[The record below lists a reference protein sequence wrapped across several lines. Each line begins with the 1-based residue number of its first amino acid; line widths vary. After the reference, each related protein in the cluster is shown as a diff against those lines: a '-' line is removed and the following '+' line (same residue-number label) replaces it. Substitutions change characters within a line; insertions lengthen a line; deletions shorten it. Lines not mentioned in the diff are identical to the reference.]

1 MDLLYQAWRFGK
13 HAPPI
18 PIPERRPANS
28 GLIDCTPVKRRRSFL
43 NNNTAGLAS
52 TLAAEVN
59 RPRGW
64 LKQFCYREYPHLDG
78 SAWRAEYERCR
89 RIVRAGA
96 ESVSEQPVATT
107 TSDSAPNRRRNQV
120 RPPVRRRKGV
130 PGRTFLSPEIREELF
145 QWFVDTINF
154 VRGRINSS
162 MLAQQAGV
170 IATDVLSE
178 FQKRLEEGDASE
190 SARPRIPVFS
200 KQWVYQWRLQYG
212 ISWRQVS
219 LRLKCSFTKL
229 VNRCRGF
236 WLNIFRMR
244 WLHYFLNGKRQTLRF
259 VDSDEKPMWVTYAA
273 NNKTMARRSDK
284 RVLVIENVHQAKTR
298 FTVKTRCRWPAL
310 PNDDKSIA
318 ILVKGKTERSLLD
331 ENGHPLIAPD
341 GVLLQYGP
349 KGSYRDDTNLDY
361 YRWTLCDKE
370 DMSDDEC
377 VLVDRFACN
386 SSDGFHDL
394 MVEKGRASL
403 DIPGCTTGYLQNNDV
418 TCHGPYAA
426 RYKARETEEG
436 TQQLREGRHLPD
448 SSKHTVIDRSHAAWH
463 DLNHA
468 QISRG
473 FIYVGVAND
482 LFGTQDEQLTE
493 HDCRPIW
500 YQLGMPEARAKIGA
514 EIEAKVADG
523 TYTIFLTDYKKLMIP
538 PDDNG
543 PEGEGMEAF
552 EWTDGG
558 DDDDEEGG
566 DDFARTD
573 DELEREFDDADGGDD
588 GDDGGGRGG
597 GCAGD
602 VAGSSGVVASS
613 GGGVGSGGDGDTS
626 GGCGGGSGG
635 GQHPGDPPA
644 DPLAC
649 HHDDTPHYEHPA
661 DLHLPPLPP
670 PADPPPD
677 LPPDNGDGDNECEIT
692 SIAEER
698 RRKAMQSL
706 WSDADEKSLI
716 ATQAALEALKVAGGD
731 AIAEQA
737 LLHRVS
743 VLNKKKGGSTNQLAC
758 LLREQGLKR
767 AEEMKRRGREREARD
782 HEGKLRKLKMQ
793 KVQLEIEQQ
802 KVELGKA
809 RDATKKKHLA
819 LQAEKAQGK
828 DVAAVEKA
836 ANRHKNLTQAGDV
849 ARRIAAF
856 LEDEQNRIAID
867 KKVEELRQ
875 RKVNQIARKSTP
887 PQFFDVNL
895 SLYKDVTLKSHFSK
909 ANSCQKVV
917 ASPSFAKFMF
927 GGKSQDHASQKRPE
941 TALANQT
948 ETLLRGYN
956 TVLPHEFRIR
966 SLLVKHR
973 GNCDTTFLE
982 AVWWYSRTL
991 HMKTFPGL
999 YDAPMEQGP
1008 SSSGGAS
1015 SSHKPTHRVRGKA
1028 KAD

>member
-13 HAPPI
+13 HAQPI
-18 PIPERRPANS
+18 PIPERRAANS
-28 GLIDCTPVKRRRSFL
+28 GPIDCTPVKRRRSFL
-43 NNNTAGLAS
+43 NDNTAGLAS
-52 TLAAEVN
+52 TLAAEAN

-64 LKQFCYREYPHLDG
+64 LTQFCNREFGHLHG
-78 SAWRAEYERCR
+78 SAWHAEYERCR
-89 RIVRAGA
+89 RIVRTGA
-96 ESVSEQPVATT
+96 ESVSETPVATT
-107 TSDSAPNRRRNQV
+107 TSDCAPKIRRRQV
-120 RPPVRRRKGV
+120 RPQARRRKGV
-130 PGRTFLSPEIREELF
+130 AGRKFMAPEIREELF
-145 QWFVDTINF
+145 QWFVDTISF
-154 VRGRINSS
+154 IRGRINSF
-162 MLAQQAGV
+162 MLVQQAGV
-170 IATDVLSE
+170 IAIDVLAE
-178 FQKRLEEGDASE
+178 FQTRLEEGDASE
-190 SARPRIPVFS
+190 SQRPRIPVFS
-200 KQWVYQWRLQYG
+200 KQWVFIWRLQYG
-212 ISWRQVS
+212 ISWRQVN

-229 VNRCRGF
+229 VHRCRGF
-236 WLNIFRMR
+236 WLNIFSMR
-244 WLHYFLNGKRQTLRF
+244 WLHYFLNGRRQTLRF
-259 VDSDEKPMWVTYAA
+259 VNSDEKPMWVTYAA
-273 NNKTMARRSDK
+273 NDKTMARRSDK
-284 RVLVIENVHQAKTR
+284 RVQVVENIHQAKTR
-298 FTVKTRCRWPAL
+298 FTVKTRTRWPAL
-310 PNDDKSIA
+310 PNDNKSIS
-318 ILVKGKTERSLLD
+318 ILFRGKTARSLLD

-361 YRWTLCDKE
+361 YRWTLGDKE

-394 MVEKGRASL
+394 MDEKGRASL

-448 SSKHTVIDRSHAAWH
+448 SSKQTVIDRSHAAWH

-473 FIYVGVAND
+473 FIYIGVAGD
-482 LFGTQDEQLTE
+482 LFGTQDEELTE

-523 TYTIFLTDYKKLMIP
+523 TYTNFLKDYKKLIIP

-543 PEGEGMEAF
+543 PEREGMEAF

-566 DDFARTD
+566 DERTD

-588 GDDGGGRGG
+588 GDDGGGGGG

-602 VAGSSGVVASS
+602 VAGSSGGVASS
-613 GGGVGSGGDGDTS
+613 GGWVGSGGDGDTS

-635 GQHPGDPPA
+635 GPHPGDPLA
-644 DPLAC
+644 EPLAC

-661 DLHLPPLPP
+661 DLPLPP
-670 PADPPPD
+670 PHVAPD
-677 LPPDNGDGDNECEIT
+677 LPPDDGEGDDECEIT
-692 SIAEER
+692 SIVEER
-698 RRKAMQSL
+698 RSKAMQSL

-716 ATQAALEALKVAGGD
+716 ATQAALEALKASGGD

-737 LLHRVS
+737 LLNRVS
-743 VLNKKKGGSTNQLAC
+743 VLNKKKGGSTKQLVC
-758 LLREQGLKR
+758 FLREQGVKR
-767 AEEMKRRGREREARD
+767 AEEMQRRGREREARD
-782 HEGKLRKLKMQ
+782 HEAKLRKLKLQ
-793 KVQLEIEQQ
+793 KVQLEIDQQ

-809 RDATKKKHLA
+809 RDETKKKHLA
-819 LQAEKAQGK
+819 LQAEKAQSK
-828 DVAAVEKA
+828 EVAAVDKA
-836 ANRHKNLTQAGDV
+836 SNRHKNLTLAGDV
-849 ARRIAAF
+849 ARRIASF
-856 LEDEQNRIAID
+856 LADEQNRIAID

-875 RKVNQIARKSTP
+875 RKVGQVARKSTP
-887 PQFFDVNL
+887 PQLFDVSL
-895 SLYKDVTLKSHFSK
+895 SLFKDITLKSHFSK
-909 ANSCQKVV
+909 ANSCEKVV
-917 ASPSFAKFMF
+917 ASSSFAKFMF
-927 GGKSQDHASQKRPE
+927 NGKSQDHASQKRPE

-956 TVLPHEFRIR
+956 TLLPHEFRIR

-973 GNCDTTFLE
+973 GNCDTTFLD
-982 AVWWYSRTL
+982 AVWYYSRTL

-999 YDAPMEQGP
+999 YDAPMEQHGPP
-1008 SSSGGAS
+1008 SSFGAS